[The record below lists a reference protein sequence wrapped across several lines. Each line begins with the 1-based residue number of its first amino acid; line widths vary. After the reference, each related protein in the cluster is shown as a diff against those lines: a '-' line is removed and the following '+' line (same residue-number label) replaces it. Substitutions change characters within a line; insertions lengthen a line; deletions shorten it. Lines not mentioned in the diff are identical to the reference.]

1 MVEKW
6 QEQRGWSC
14 LEGRREEEVE
24 EEGKEEGE
32 AKMI

>member
-24 EEGKEEGE
+24 EEGK